1 MISYPDE
8 LNIIFKKLKDSGIK
22 AIIVGG
28 FVRDSLL
35 GIESKDI
42 DIELYGV
49 TSFTNLEDILK
60 EFGRVNVVGK
70 SFGVCKLK
78 FCDYDL
84 DFSLPRRDNKVD
96 SGHRGF
102 DIELYSNLDFKTA
115 ASRRDFTINAIGYD
129 VEEKKILDPF
139 GGAVDLKNKILRA
152 VDLNS
157 FIQDPLRVLRAA
169 QFCARFNLEIEQD
182 LFLTCR
188 NMVSKNM
195 LDELP
200 KERVFEE
207 IKKLLLKS
215 QRPSIGFK
223 LLKEFDTVFYTDN
236 LDVADEIAK
245 QLTADNQTN
254 LVLMLA
260 GLCYNLEQKDTEN
273 FIIKLSD
280 EKELLERVVK
290 LTQAYCEIKNIHV
303 DNINDYLLYKLAA
316 KVDIE
321 ELLILSSSIY
331 FTKNNSEVYSTGEEI
346 FKRAKELNIL
356 KEKLPALLSGKE
368 LLKFGLEPSA
378 KFSEILNE
386 AYEAQMQGNFKS
398 YDEALLWLREYISH
412 KASFV

>member
-8 LNIIFKKLKDSGIK
+8 LNIIFQKLRDFGIK

-49 TSFTNLEDILK
+49 TSFTHLEDILK
-60 EFGRVNVVGK
+60 EFGNVNVVGK

-78 FCDYDL
+78 FCGYDL

-102 DIELYSNLDFKTA
+102 DIKLYSNLDFKTA

-129 VEEKKILDPF
+129 VEEKKLLDPF
-139 GGAVDLKNKILRA
+139 KGADDLRDKILRA
-152 VDLNS
+152 VDLES

-188 NMVSKNM
+188 EMVFKNM

-215 QRPSIGFK
+215 QKPSIGFK

-245 QLTADNQTN
+245 QLTVNNQTDM
-254 LVLMLA
+254 VLMLA
-260 GLCYNLEQKDTEN
+260 GLCYNFEQKDTED
-273 FIIKLSD
+273 FITKLSD
-280 EKELLERVVK
+280 EKELLDRVVK
-290 LTQAYCEIKNIHV
+290 LTKAYCEIKNMDA
-303 DNINDYLLYKLAA
+303 DNINDYLLYKLAT
-316 KVDIE
+316 KVNIE

-331 FTKNNSEVYSTGEEI
+331 FAKNSLKVYNVGEEI
-346 FKRAKELNIL
+346 YKRAKELNIL
-356 KEKLPALLSGKE
+356 KKKLPALLGGKE
-368 LLKFGLEPSA
+368 LLKFGLKPSP
-378 KFSEILNE
+378 KFSEILDK
-386 AYEAQMQGNFKS
+386 AYEAQIHGDFKN

-412 KASFV
+412 KARFV

>member
-8 LNIIFKKLKDSGIK
+8 LNIIFEKLKDSGIK

-28 FVRDSLL
+28 FIRDSLL
-35 GIESKDI
+35 GIESKDV

-49 TSFTNLEDILK
+49 TSFVQLEHFLK
-60 EFGRVNVVGK
+60 EFGRVNIVGK

-78 FCDYDL
+78 FCGYDL
-84 DFSLPRRDNKVD
+84 DFSLPRRDSKVD

-102 DIELYSNLDFKTA
+102 DVKLYSNLDFKTA
-115 ASRRDFTINAIGYD
+115 TSRRDFTINAIGYD
-129 VEEKKILDPF
+129 VEEKKLLDPF
-139 GGAVDLKNKILRA
+139 KGADDLRDKILRA

-169 QFCARFNLEIEQD
+169 QFCARFNLKIEQE

-188 NMVSKNM
+188 DMVSKNM

-223 LLKEFDTVFYTDN
+223 LLKEFGTDIYTDN
-236 LDVADEIAK
+236 LDVVDEIAK
-245 QLTADNQTN
+245 QLTTNNQTN

-260 GLCYNLEQKDTEN
+260 GLCYNFEKKDTEN

-280 EKELLERVVK
+280 EKELLDMVIK
-290 LTQAYCEIKNIHV
+290 LTQTSSEIENLRV

-316 KVDIE
+316 KVNIE

-331 FTKNNSEVYSTGEEI
+331 FAKNNSKIYSAGEEI
-346 FKRAKELNIL
+346 YKRAKELNIL
-356 KEKLPALLSGKE
+356 KKKLPALLSGKE
-368 LLKFGLEPSA
+368 LLKFGLMPSP
-378 KFSEILNE
+378 KFSEILDK
-386 AYEAQMQGNFKS
+386 AYEAQIHGNFKN
-398 YDEALLWLREYISH
+398 YDEALLWLKKYL
-412 KASFV
+412 KL

>member
-1 MISYPDE
+1 MINYPDK

-28 FVRDSLL
+28 FIRDSLL
-35 GIESKDI
+35 GIESKDM

-49 TSFTNLEDILK
+49 TSFAQLEHFLK
-60 EFGRVNVVGK
+60 EFGRVNIVGK

-78 FCDYDL
+78 FYDLDL

-102 DIELYSNLDFKTA
+102 DTKLYSNLDFKAA

-129 VEEKKILDPF
+129 VEEEKLLDPF
-139 GGAVDLKNKILRA
+139 KGADDLRDKILRA
-152 VDLNS
+152 VDLKS

-169 QFCARFNLEIEQD
+169 QFCARFNLIIEQD
-182 LFLTCR
+182 LFLTCKE
-188 NMVSKNM
+188 MVSKNM
-195 LDELP
+195 LNELP

-215 QRPSIGFK
+215 KIPSIGFR
-223 LLKEFDTVFYTDN
+223 LLKEFGTDIYTDN
-236 LDVADEIAK
+236 LHVADEIAK
-245 QLTADNQTN
+245 QLTANNQTN

-260 GLCYNLEQKDTEN
+260 GLCYNFEQKDTED

-280 EKELLERVVK
+280 EKELLDRVIK
-290 LTQAYCEIKNIHV
+290 LTQANSEIENLRV
-303 DNINDYLLYKLAA
+303 ENINDYLLYKLAT
-316 KVDIE
+316 KVNIE

-331 FTKNNSEVYSTGEEI
+331 FAKNNSEVYSVGEEI
-346 FKRAKELNIL
+346 YKRAKELNIL
-356 KEKLPALLSGKE
+356 KKKLPALLSGKE
-368 LLKFGLEPSA
+368 LLKFGLKPSP
-378 KFSEILNE
+378 KFSEILDK

-398 YDEALLWLREYISH
+398 YDEALLWLKDYLNL
-412 KASFV
+412 